1 MPKNEPR
8 SAQLN
13 EDKNGPRD
21 VNTLIQL
28 NETSETDKISECGIC
43 SGEVGAEDQAV
54 NCDGCGK
61 WVHINCGKITSKLY
75 NKIKHAPL
83 SNPVTWYCTLCSK
96 DKQKNNKINSESQI
110 INGPIPNIPQDTS
123 QTTELKQ
130 TKEILTNVMA
140 QNESLQQIINN
151 LQSDLEMAN
160 KMLIHS
166 KQENILV
173 NQELISQTHLINR
186 LNKELH
192 IYRQKIV
199 LTETVTYKPEST
211 LNLDAQVGIDTT
223 QHVTPTEKSSDVKQD
238 VSPVD
243 KCDPNV
249 LIIGDSM
256 LQGIR
261 EFSRDPQIDIQFF
274 SGARIQDLSKFLTS
288 KPKDSLPNTVI
299 VHIGTNNVKYAAT
312 PNHLMRP
319 LWLTLE
325 SAKKKFKNTLWIV
338 NGIIH
343 RRDVQERVIRE
354 ANDALAFMCDQLK
367 IVYRDPNTIIT
378 ERGLARDGLHLNR
391 YGSKL
396 LAEFILTDVRPM
408 AYHDNTI
415 ETNTPLVSL
424 NETPKN

>member
-1 MPKNEPR
+1 M
-8 SAQLN
+8 
-13 EDKNGPRD
+13 
-21 VNTLIQL
+21 
-28 NETSETDKISECGIC
+28 
-43 SGEVGAEDQAV
+43 
-54 NCDGCGK
+54 
-61 WVHINCGKITSKLY
+61 
-75 NKIKHAPL
+75 
-83 SNPVTWYCTLCSK
+83 
-96 DKQKNNKINSESQI
+96 
-110 INGPIPNIPQDTS
+110 
-123 QTTELKQ
+123 
-130 TKEILTNVMA
+130 
-140 QNESLQQIINN
+140 
-151 LQSDLEMAN
+151 
-160 KMLIHS
+160 
-166 KQENILV
+166 
-173 NQELISQTHLINR
+173 
-186 LNKELH
+186 
-192 IYRQKIV
+192 
-199 LTETVTYKPEST
+199 
-211 LNLDAQVGIDTT
+211 GIDTT

-261 EFSRDPQIDIQFF
+261 EFSRDPQIDIQFL